1 MLSASG
7 WVRMNPAADR
17 PTIVASAPD
26 FELLRR
32 FEPIVCYTKGE
43 QFYPSDI
50 ERYLISSSLWEH
62 NPDGHDVLLVPEG
75 AVTLDSLITPRQ
87 AEYGTIQ
94 YLKLVGPLGL
104 AESAQAL
111 AEQARMRKRTR
122 NQFHAGIGRLAR
134 GGYLPRLADALFSA
148 TLLLRGRVP
157 GAIAAAAELEYTDRQ
172 REKEQY
178 VYHGRVVREQG
189 WVILQYWFF
198 YFFNSW
204 RSGFHGVNDH
214 EADWEMVS
222 VYLYEQEGRLIP
234 EWAAYA
240 SHDFRGDDMRRR
252 WDDREEL
259 DLQDGHPV
267 VYAGAGSHASYF
279 RRGEYQAEVD
289 LPIPA
294 WLARAAGLW
303 RDLWERI
310 LGIDLPGA
318 EGFRIPFVDY
328 ARGDGLR
335 IGPGQERSWTPAVI
349 DQSTPWV
356 SRYRGLW
363 GLFAR
368 DPISGENAPA
378 GPMYN
383 RDGSPRDS
391 WADPLGFAGLDKVGP
406 PPDEVRLLADRCEQI
421 VNRQADLA
429 EIIPPKS
436 SELELMGSELRAIRG
451 NPHLA
456 RRHENL
462 SRQAAKLSLEV
473 RELRREEV
481 QNDVLLEGLNRRLD
495 GLRAGVLDAPRAH
508 IQHLAEPVSVSHV
521 RFNRLVEGWAAVS
534 ISLMLL
540 VTAVLL
546 VAAPEYLWPGIGIMV
561 LVFIL
566 LESILRGTFPETVA
580 SVAVVLASIS
590 TIILVIHYWM
600 QIIVAGLIGVAI
612 LLVVQK
618 LRELRS

>member
-1 MLSASG
+1 
-7 WVRMNPAADR
+7 MNPVVDR
-17 PTIVASAPD
+17 PTIEASAAD
-26 FELLRR
+26 LELLRR
-32 FEPIVCYTKGE
+32 FEPVVCYTKGE
-43 QFYPSDI
+43 QFFPSDI
-50 ERYLISSSLWEH
+50 ERYLVSSSLWEH

-75 AVTLDSLITPRQ
+75 AVTHDSLITPRQ
-87 AEYGTIQ
+87 ADYGTVQ

-122 NQFHAGIGRLAR
+122 NGFHAGIGRLAR

-178 VYHGRVVREQG
+178 VYHGRVLRDQG

-222 VYLYEQEGRLIP
+222 VYLYEADGRLIP

-259 DLQDGHPV
+259 DLEDGHPI

-289 LPIPA
+289 LPLPA
-294 WLARAAGLW
+294 WLSRAAGLW

-310 LGIDLPGA
+310 LGIDLPGG

-328 ARGDGLR
+328 ARGDGLH
-335 IGPGQERSWTPAVI
+335 IGPGEAHSWTPTII

-383 RDGSPRDS
+383 RDGTPRDS
-391 WADPLGFAGLDKVGP
+391 WADPLGFAGLDKVAP
-406 PPDEVRLLADRCEQI
+406 PPEEIRLLADRCEEI
-421 VNRQADLA
+421 ENRQVELT
-429 EIIPPKS
+429 EIIPPKAA
-436 SELELMGSELRAIRG
+436 ELRLMGSELRAIRG
-451 NPHLA
+451 NPYLA
-456 RRHENL
+456 RRHDAL
-462 SRQAAKLSLEV
+462 TTQAGKLGLEV
-473 RELRREEV
+473 RELRREGI
-481 QNDVLLEGLNRRLD
+481 QNDVLLEGLNLRLE
-495 GLRAGVLDAPRAH
+495 GLRAGVLDSPRAH

-546 VAAPEYLWPGIGIMV
+546 VAAPQFLWPGIGIML

-590 TIILVIHYWM
+590 AIILVIHYWV
-600 QIIVAGLIGVAI
+600 QLIVAGLIGVAA
-612 LLVVQK
+612 LLVMQK

>member
-1 MLSASG
+1 
-7 WVRMNPAADR
+7 MNPVVDR
-17 PTIVASAPD
+17 PTIEASAPD
-26 FELLRR
+26 LDLLRR
-32 FEPIVCYTKGE
+32 FEPVVCYTRGE

-50 ERYLISSSLWEH
+50 DRYLVSCSLWEH
-62 NPDGHDVLLVPEG
+62 DPDGHDVLLVPEDQ
-75 AVTLDSLITPRQ
+75 VTLDSLITPRP
-87 AEYGTIQ
+87 AEYGSIQ

-104 AESAQAL
+104 AESARAL
-111 AEQARMRKRTR
+111 AEQSRKRRRTGDK
-122 NQFHAGIGRLAR
+122 FHAGIGRLAR
-134 GGYLPRLADALFSA
+134 GGYLPRLADALFSGS
-148 TLLLRGRVP
+148 LLLRGRVP
-157 GAIAAAAELEYTDRQ
+157 GAIAAAAELEYADRQ

-178 VYHGRVVREQG
+178 VYNGRVVRDQG

-204 RSGFHGVNDH
+204 RSGFHGMNDH
-214 EADWEMVS
+214 EADWEMIS
-222 VYLYEQEGRLIP
+222 VYLYEQDGRLIP
-234 EWAAYA
+234 EWAAFA

-252 WDDREEL
+252 WDDRKEL

-279 RRGEYQAEVD
+279 RHGEYQAEVD

-294 WLARAAGLW
+294 WLSRGVRLW
-303 RDLWERI
+303 RGLWERI
-310 LGIDLPGA
+310 LGIDLPGG

-335 IGPGQERSWTPAVI
+335 VGPGQVRSWTPVVI
-349 DQSTPWV
+349 DQTTPWV

-391 WADPLGFAGLDKVGP
+391 WVDPLGFAGLDKVAP
-406 PPDEVRLLADRCEQI
+406 PPEETRLLADRCGQI
-421 VNRQADLA
+421 ENRQAELS
-429 EIIPPKS
+429 EIIPPKAT
-436 SELELMGSELRAIRG
+436 ELRLMGSELRAIRG
-451 NPHLA
+451 NPYLA
-456 RRHENL
+456 RRHATL
-462 SRQAAKLSLEV
+462 TTQAGKLGLEI
-473 RELRREEV
+473 RELRREDV
-481 QNDVLLEGLNRRLD
+481 QNDVLLEGLNRRLA
-495 GLRAGVLDAPRAH
+495 GLKAGVHDSPWAH
-508 IQHLAEPVSVSHV
+508 IQHLAAPVSVSHV

-546 VAAPEYLWPGIGIMV
+546 VAAPQYLWPGIGIML

-566 LESILRGTFPETVA
+566 LESILRGAFPETVA

-590 TIILVIHYWM
+590 SLILVIHYWT
-600 QIIVAGLIGVAI
+600 QIIVAGLIGIAV
-612 LLVVQK
+612 LLLVQK